1 MHFSVKL
8 QTGSIVMAAP
18 KAEGV
23 ASTTEAA
30 ITPDELLQKH
40 YPRYHYDKTEK
51 HFPVD
56 LNA

>member
-1 MHFSVKL
+1 
-8 QTGSIVMAAP
+8 MAAP

-30 ITPDELLQKH
+30 IAPDELLQKH